1 MQTGDEIVRVAFKR
15 IYVSFRWSRCS
26 RGFSVAENWRMM
38 AVEGTDGN
46 EMMEIQGVAVC
57 RVGCTNSVF
66 CNLSIKIFVWKHIR
80 ANDEFVFFFC
90 SYKAF
95 RAFFFTFF
103 LFFYCS
109 RFVSFFFWKYWIYF
123 QLLYW
128 ITSIILVFF
137 FKISRDYFSLFNIAL
152 LYRSK
157 FYKNGYFEFLLNL
170 QR

>member
-1 MQTGDEIVRVAFKR
+1 MESMQSWI
-15 IYVSFRWSRCS
+15 
-26 RGFSVAENWRMM
+26 FSCWNWRMM

-46 EMMEIQGVAVC
+46 EMMEIQGVAIC

-137 FKISRDYFSLFNIAL
+137 FQNIARL
-152 LYRSK
+152 FLFIQYSTAISK
-157 FYKNGYFEFLLNL
+157 
-170 QR
+170 